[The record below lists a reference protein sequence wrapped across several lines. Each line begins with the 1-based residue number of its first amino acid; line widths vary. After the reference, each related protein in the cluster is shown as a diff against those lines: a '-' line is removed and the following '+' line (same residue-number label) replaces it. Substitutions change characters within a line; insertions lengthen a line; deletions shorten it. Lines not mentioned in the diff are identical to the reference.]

1 MELVNLDYSQFL
13 SMSHEVSL
21 VAVLVVLLLADLVMG
36 KNKKAFQYLAIAAF
50 ALHTVAVFYC
60 YADRAGDA
68 FAGMY
73 VSGPAQTLV
82 KNILN
87 IGTLIVFFFSFE
99 WNNNENK
106 NGVGEFYFLTL
117 STLIGMYFMVS
128 AGNFLFFYIGLET
141 ASIPMAALVAF
152 NKKGIEGVEA
162 AAKYILTASFSSGVM
177 LFGISLIYGLCGSLY
192 FDEVQAVFFNPS
204 DLSEASFSSVFALH
218 TFALICFVAGVGFK
232 ISLVPFHFWTAD
244 TYQGA
249 PTGITAYLSV
259 VSKGAAVFAFMCIL
273 FKAFSNQPQVWQNI
287 LWWLIVI
294 TITIGNLFAIR
305 QKNLKRFLAFSSISQ
320 AGYIMLGVYAS
331 SQTGMSSAIY
341 YILIYTFTNLAA
353 FGIISAIENKTGKVG
368 MNDYDGLYTTNPKL
382 AFAMTLAM
390 FSLGG
395 IPPFAGFFSKF
406 FIFAS
411 VAESKV
417 FGDYVL
423 VFLALLNTI
432 ISLYYYLLVVK
443 AMFINKSDSPIETIK
458 IDSMSRVALLV
469 CIIAILVIGFISPIY
484 MNIFE
489 ISFGFAN

>member
-1 MELVNLDYSQFL
+1 MDLDYSQFL

-21 VAVLVVLLLADLVMG
+21 VVVLIVLLLADLLI

-50 ALHTVAVFYC
+50 ALHTVAGFC
-60 YADRAGDA
+60 YYTDMAGDA

-73 VSGPAQTLV
+73 VSGAAQSFV

-87 IGTLIVFFFSFE
+87 VGTLLVFFFSFE
-99 WNNNENK
+99 WNNKENK
-106 NGVGEFYFLTL
+106 SGVGEFYFLTL
-117 STLIGMYFMVS
+117 STLIGMYFMIS
-128 AGNFLFFYIGLET
+128 AGDFLFFYIGLET
-141 ASIPMAALVAF
+141 ASIPMAALVAM
-152 NKKGIEGVEA
+152 NKKGIEGAEA

-177 LFGISLIYGLCGSLY
+177 LFGISLIYGACGSLY
-192 FDEVQAVFFNPS
+192 FDEVQAAFTDITP
-204 DLSEASFSSVFALH
+204 LHIFALV
-218 TFALICFVAGVGFK
+218 CFIAGVGFK

-249 PTGITAYLSV
+249 PTGVTAYLSV
-259 VSKGAAVFAFMCIL
+259 ISKGAAVFAFMCIL
-273 FKAFSNQPQVWQNI
+273 YKAFVNEPDVWQGI

-294 TITIGNLFAIR
+294 TITIGNLFALR

-331 SQTGMSSAIY
+331 SQTGMSSTIY
-341 YILIYTFTNLAA
+341 YILIYMFTNLAA

-368 MNDYDGLYTTNPKL
+368 MDDYNALYTTNPKL

-458 IDSMSRVALLV
+458 IDAMSRVALLV
-469 CIIAILVIGFISPIY
+469 CVIAILVIGFISAIY
-484 MNIFE
+484 MNIYD

>member
-1 MELVNLDYSQFL
+1 MNLDYSQFL
-13 SMSHEVSL
+13 SMGHEVSL
-21 VAVLVVLLLADLVMG
+21 VAVLVVLLLADLII

-50 ALHTVAVFYC
+50 ALHTIAGFSV
-60 YADRAGDA
+60 YADMAQDA
-68 FAGMY
+68 FSGMY
-73 VSGPAQTLV
+73 VSGAAQTLV

-87 IGTLIVFFFSFE
+87 IGTLIVFFFTFE

-128 AGNFLFFYIGLET
+128 AGDFLFFYIGLET
-141 ASIPMAALVAF
+141 ASIPMAALVAM
-152 NKKGIEGVEA
+152 NKKGSEGVEA
-162 AAKYILTASFSSGVM
+162 AAKYILTASFSSGIM
-177 LFGISLIYGLCGSLY
+177 LFGISLIYGVCGSLY
-192 FDEVQAVFFNPS
+192 FDEVQTA
-204 DLSEASFSSVFALH
+204 FANVTPLH
-218 TFALICFVAGVGFK
+218 IFALICFIAGVGFK

-249 PTGITAYLSV
+249 PTGVTAYLSV

-273 FKAFSNQPQVWQNI
+273 YKAFASEPDVWQNI

-331 SQTGMSSAIY
+331 SQIGMSSTIY

-368 MNDYDGLYTTNPKL
+368 MDDYNALYTTNPKL

-417 FGDYVL
+417 LSDYVL

-443 AMFINKSDSPIETIK
+443 AMFINKSESPIETIK
-458 IDSMSRVALLV
+458 IDMMSRIALLV
-469 CIIAILVIGFISPIY
+469 CVVAILVIGFISAVY
-484 MNIFE
+484 MNIYE
-489 ISFGFAN
+489 VSFGFAN

>member
-1 MELVNLDYSQFL
+1 MDLDYSQFL

-21 VAVLVVLLLADLVMG
+21 VVVLIVLLLADLLI

-50 ALHTVAVFYC
+50 ALHTVAGFC
-60 YADRAGDA
+60 YYTDMAGDA

-73 VSGPAQTLV
+73 VSGAAQSFV

-87 IGTLIVFFFSFE
+87 VGTLLVFFFSFE
-99 WNNNENK
+99 WNNKENK
-106 NGVGEFYFLTL
+106 SGVGEFYFLTL
-117 STLIGMYFMVS
+117 STLIGMYFMIS
-128 AGNFLFFYIGLET
+128 AGDFLFFYIGLET
-141 ASIPMAALVAF
+141 ASIPMAALVAM
-152 NKKGIEGVEA
+152 NKKGIEGAEA

-177 LFGISLIYGLCGSLY
+177 LFGISLIYGACGSLY
-192 FDEVQAVFFNPS
+192 FDEVQAAFTDITP
-204 DLSEASFSSVFALH
+204 LHIFALV
-218 TFALICFVAGVGFK
+218 CFIAGVGFK

-249 PTGITAYLSV
+249 PTGVTAYLSV
-259 VSKGAAVFAFMCIL
+259 ISKGAAVFAFMCIL
-273 FKAFSNQPQVWQNI
+273 YKAFVNEPDVWQGI

-331 SQTGMSSAIY
+331 SQTGMSSTIY
-341 YILIYTFTNLAA
+341 YILIYMFTNLAA

-368 MNDYDGLYTTNPKL
+368 MDDYNALYTTNPKL

-443 AMFINKSDSPIETIK
+443 AMFINKNDSPIETIK
-458 IDSMSRVALLV
+458 IDAMSRVALLV
-469 CIIAILVIGFISPIY
+469 CVIAILVIGFISAIY
-484 MNIFE
+484 MNIYD

>member
-1 MELVNLDYSQFL
+1 
-13 SMSHEVSL
+13 MSHEVSL
-21 VAVLVVLLLADLVMG
+21 VVVLIVLLLADLLI

-50 ALHTVAVFYC
+50 ALHTVAGFC
-60 YADRAGDA
+60 YYTDMAGDA

-73 VSGPAQTLV
+73 VSGAAQSFV

-87 IGTLIVFFFSFE
+87 VGTLLVFFFSFE
-99 WNNNENK
+99 WNNKENK
-106 NGVGEFYFLTL
+106 SGVGEFYFLTL
-117 STLIGMYFMVS
+117 STLIGMYFMIS
-128 AGNFLFFYIGLET
+128 AGDFLFFYIGLET
-141 ASIPMAALVAF
+141 ASIPMAALVAM
-152 NKKGIEGVEA
+152 NKKGIEGAEA

-177 LFGISLIYGLCGSLY
+177 LFGISLIYGACGSLY
-192 FDEVQAVFFNPS
+192 FDEVQAAFTDITP
-204 DLSEASFSSVFALH
+204 LHIFALV
-218 TFALICFVAGVGFK
+218 CFMAGVGFK

-249 PTGITAYLSV
+249 PTGVTAYLSV
-259 VSKGAAVFAFMCIL
+259 ISKGAAVFAFMCIL
-273 FKAFSNQPQVWQNI
+273 YKAFVNEPDVWQGI

-331 SQTGMSSAIY
+331 SQTGMSSTIY
-341 YILIYTFTNLAA
+341 YILIYMFTNLAA

-368 MNDYDGLYTTNPKL
+368 MDDYNALYTTNPKL

-417 FGDYVL
+417 FGDYLL

-458 IDSMSRVALLV
+458 IDAMSRVALLV
-469 CIIAILVIGFISPIY
+469 CVIAILVIGFISAIY
-484 MNIFE
+484 MNIYD

>member
-1 MELVNLDYSQFL
+1 MDLDYSQFL

-21 VAVLVVLLLADLVMG
+21 VVVLIVLLLADLLI

-50 ALHTVAVFYC
+50 ALHTVAGFYS
-60 YADRAGDA
+60 YTDLAGDA

-73 VSGPAQTLV
+73 VSGAAQSFV

-87 IGTLIVFFFSFE
+87 VGTLIVFFFSFE

-106 NGVGEFYFLTL
+106 SGVGEFFFLTL

-128 AGNFLFFYIGLET
+128 AGDFLFFYIGLET
-141 ASIPMAALVAF
+141 ASIPMAALVAM
-152 NKKGIEGVEA
+152 NKKGTEGAEA

-177 LFGISLIYGLCGSLY
+177 LFGISLIYGACGSLY
-192 FDEVQAVFFNPS
+192 FDEVQAAFTNITA
-204 DLSEASFSSVFALH
+204 LHIFALV
-218 TFALICFVAGVGFK
+218 CFIAGVGFK

-259 VSKGAAVFAFMCIL
+259 ISKGAAVFAFMCIL
-273 FKAFSNQPQVWQNI
+273 YKAFANEPDVWQNI

-331 SQTGMSSAIY
+331 SQTGMSSTIY
-341 YILIYTFTNLAA
+341 YILIYMFTNLAA

-368 MNDYDGLYTTNPKL
+368 MDDYNGLYSTNPKL

-406 FIFAS
+406 FIFAA
-411 VAESKV
+411 VASSKV
-417 FGDYVL
+417 KGDYVL

-443 AMFINKSDSPIETIK
+443 AMFINKSESPIETIK
-458 IDSMSRVALLV
+458 IDTMSRVALLV
-469 CIIAILVIGFISPIY
+469 CVVAILVIGFISSIY
-484 MNIFE
+484 MNIYN
-489 ISFGFAN
+489 ISDGFAN

>member
-1 MELVNLDYSQFL
+1 MNLDYSQFL

-21 VAVLVVLLLADLVMG
+21 VAVLIVLLLADLFIG

-50 ALHTVAVFYC
+50 AAHTVAGFTHYE
-60 YADRAGDA
+60 ALAGDA
-68 FAGMY
+68 FSGMY
-73 VSGPAQTLV
+73 VSGAAQSFV

-87 IGTLIVFFFSFE
+87 IGTLIVFFFTFE

-117 STLIGMYFMVS
+117 STLIGMYFMIS
-128 AGNFLFFYIGLET
+128 AGDFLFFYIGLET
-141 ASIPMAALVAF
+141 ASIPMAALVAM
-152 NKKGIEGVEA
+152 NKKGSEGVEA
-162 AAKYILTASFSSGVM
+162 AAKYILTASFSSGIM
-177 LFGISLIYGLCGSLY
+177 LFGISLIYGVCGSLY
-192 FDEVQAVFFNPS
+192 FDEVQTAFTNITP
-204 DLSEASFSSVFALH
+204 LH
-218 TFALICFVAGVGFK
+218 IFALICFIAGVGFK

-249 PTGITAYLSV
+249 PTGVTAYLSV
-259 VSKGAAVFAFMCIL
+259 ISKGAAVFAFMCIL
-273 FKAFSNQPQVWQNI
+273 YKAFMNEPAVWQNI

-320 AGYIMLGVYAS
+320 AGYIMLGVLAS
-331 SQTGMSSAIY
+331 SQTGMSSTIY
-341 YILIYTFTNLAA
+341 YIFIYMFTNLAA

-368 MNDYDGLYTTNPKL
+368 MDDYNGLYTTNPKL

-406 FIFAS
+406 FIFAAA
-411 VAESKV
+411 AEQ
-417 FGDYVL
+417 GQYLL

-443 AMFINKSDSPIETIK
+443 AMFINSSDSPIETIK
-458 IDSMSRVALLV
+458 IDSMARIALLV

>member
-1 MELVNLDYSQFL
+1 
-13 SMSHEVSL
+13 MSHEVSL
-21 VAVLVVLLLADLVMG
+21 VVVLIVLLLADLLI

-50 ALHTVAVFYC
+50 ALHTVAGFC
-60 YADRAGDA
+60 YYTDMAGDA

-73 VSGPAQTLV
+73 VSGAAQSFV

-87 IGTLIVFFFSFE
+87 VGTLLVFFFSFE
-99 WNNNENK
+99 WNNKENK
-106 NGVGEFYFLTL
+106 SGVGEFYFLTL
-117 STLIGMYFMVS
+117 STLIGMYFMIS
-128 AGNFLFFYIGLET
+128 AGDFLFFYIGLET
-141 ASIPMAALVAF
+141 ASIPMAALVAM
-152 NKKGIEGVEA
+152 NKKGIEGAEA

-177 LFGISLIYGLCGSLY
+177 LFGISLIYGVCGSLY
-192 FDEVQAVFFNPS
+192 FDEVQAAFTDITP
-204 DLSEASFSSVFALH
+204 LHIFALV
-218 TFALICFVAGVGFK
+218 CFIAGVGFK

-249 PTGITAYLSV
+249 PTGVTAYLSV
-259 VSKGAAVFAFMCIL
+259 ISKGAAVFAFMCIL
-273 FKAFSNQPQVWQNI
+273 YKAFVNEPDVWQGI

-294 TITIGNLFAIR
+294 TITIGNLFALR

-331 SQTGMSSAIY
+331 SQTGMSSTIY
-341 YILIYTFTNLAA
+341 YILIYMFTNLAA

-368 MNDYDGLYTTNPKL
+368 MDDYNALYTTNPKL

-406 FIFAS
+406 FIFAA
-411 VAESKV
+411 VASSKV
-417 FGDYVL
+417 KGDYVL

-458 IDSMSRVALLV
+458 IDAMSRVALLV
-469 CIIAILVIGFISPIY
+469 CVIAILVIGFISAIY
-484 MNIFE
+484 MNIYD

>member
-1 MELVNLDYSQFL
+1 MDLDYSQFL

-21 VAVLVVLLLADLVMG
+21 VVVLIVLLLADLLI

-50 ALHTVAVFYC
+50 ALHTVAGFC
-60 YADRAGDA
+60 YYTDMAGDA

-73 VSGPAQTLV
+73 VSGAAQSFV

-87 IGTLIVFFFSFE
+87 VGTLLVFFFSFE
-99 WNNNENK
+99 WNNKENK
-106 NGVGEFYFLTL
+106 SGVGEFYFLTL
-117 STLIGMYFMVS
+117 STLIGMYFMIS
-128 AGNFLFFYIGLET
+128 AGDFLFFYIGLET
-141 ASIPMAALVAF
+141 ASIPMAALVAM
-152 NKKGIEGVEA
+152 NKKGIEGAEA

-177 LFGISLIYGLCGSLY
+177 LFGISLIYGVCGSLY
-192 FDEVQAVFFNPS
+192 FDEVQAAFTDITP
-204 DLSEASFSSVFALH
+204 LHIFALV
-218 TFALICFVAGVGFK
+218 CFIAGVGFK

-249 PTGITAYLSV
+249 PTGVTAYLSV
-259 VSKGAAVFAFMCIL
+259 ISKGAAVFAFMCIL
-273 FKAFSNQPQVWQNI
+273 YKAFVNEPDVWQGI

-294 TITIGNLFAIR
+294 TITIGNLFALR

-331 SQTGMSSAIY
+331 SQTGMSSTIY
-341 YILIYTFTNLAA
+341 YILIYMFTNLAA

-368 MNDYDGLYTTNPKL
+368 MDDYNALYTTNPKL

-406 FIFAS
+406 FIFAA
-411 VAESKV
+411 VASSKV
-417 FGDYVL
+417 KGDYVL

-443 AMFINKSDSPIETIK
+443 AMFINKSESPIETIK
-458 IDSMSRVALLV
+458 IDVMSRVALLV
-469 CIIAILVIGFISPIY
+469 CVIAILVIGFISAIY
-484 MNIFE
+484 MNIYD

>member
-1 MELVNLDYSQFL
+1 MDLDYSQFL

-21 VAVLVVLLLADLVMG
+21 VVVLIVLLLADLLI

-50 ALHTVAVFYC
+50 ALHTVAGFC
-60 YADRAGDA
+60 YYTDMAGDA

-73 VSGPAQTLV
+73 VSVAAQSFV

-87 IGTLIVFFFSFE
+87 VGTLLVFFFSFE
-99 WNNNENK
+99 WNNKENK
-106 NGVGEFYFLTL
+106 SGVGEFYFLTL
-117 STLIGMYFMVS
+117 STLIGMYFMIS
-128 AGNFLFFYIGLET
+128 AGDFLFFYIGLET
-141 ASIPMAALVAF
+141 ASIPMAALVAM
-152 NKKGIEGVEA
+152 NKKGIEGAEA

-177 LFGISLIYGLCGSLY
+177 LFGISLIYGACGSLY
-192 FDEVQAVFFNPS
+192 FDEVQAAFTDITP
-204 DLSEASFSSVFALH
+204 LHIFALV
-218 TFALICFVAGVGFK
+218 CFIAGVGFK

-249 PTGITAYLSV
+249 PTGVTAYLSV
-259 VSKGAAVFAFMCIL
+259 ISKGAAVFAFMCIL
-273 FKAFSNQPQVWQNI
+273 YKAFVNEPDVWQGI

-331 SQTGMSSAIY
+331 SQTGMSSTIY
-341 YILIYTFTNLAA
+341 YILIYMFTNLAA

-368 MNDYDGLYTTNPKL
+368 MDDYNALYTTNPKL

-458 IDSMSRVALLV
+458 IDAMSRVALLV
-469 CIIAILVIGFISPIY
+469 CVIAILVIGFISAIY
-484 MNIFE
+484 MNIYD

>member
-1 MELVNLDYSQFL
+1 
-13 SMSHEVSL
+13 MSHEVSL
-21 VAVLVVLLLADLVMG
+21 VVVLIVLLLADLLI

-50 ALHTVAVFYC
+50 ALHTVAGFC
-60 YADRAGDA
+60 YYTDMAGDA

-73 VSGPAQTLV
+73 VSGAAQSFV

-87 IGTLIVFFFSFE
+87 VGTLLVFFFSFE
-99 WNNNENK
+99 WNNKENK
-106 NGVGEFYFLTL
+106 SGVGEFYFLTL
-117 STLIGMYFMVS
+117 STLIGMYFMIS
-128 AGNFLFFYIGLET
+128 AGDFLFFYIGLET
-141 ASIPMAALVAF
+141 ASIPMAALVAM
-152 NKKGIEGVEA
+152 NKKGIEGAEA

-177 LFGISLIYGLCGSLY
+177 LFGISLIYGVCGSLY
-192 FDEVQAVFFNPS
+192 FDEVQAAFTDITP
-204 DLSEASFSSVFALH
+204 LHIFALV
-218 TFALICFVAGVGFK
+218 CFIAGVGFK

-249 PTGITAYLSV
+249 PTGVTAYLSV
-259 VSKGAAVFAFMCIL
+259 ISKGAAVFAFMCIL
-273 FKAFSNQPQVWQNI
+273 YKAFVNEPDVWQGI

-331 SQTGMSSAIY
+331 SQTGMSSTIY
-341 YILIYTFTNLAA
+341 YILIYMFTNLAA

-368 MNDYDGLYTTNPKL
+368 MDDYNALYTTNPKL

-458 IDSMSRVALLV
+458 IDAMSRVALLV
-469 CIIAILVIGFISPIY
+469 CVIAILVIGFISAIY
-484 MNIFE
+484 MNIYD

>member
-1 MELVNLDYSQFL
+1 
-13 SMSHEVSL
+13 MSHEVSL
-21 VAVLVVLLLADLVMG
+21 VVVLIVLLLADLLI

-50 ALHTVAVFYC
+50 ALHTVAGFC
-60 YADRAGDA
+60 YYTDMAGDA

-73 VSGPAQTLV
+73 VSGAAQSFV

-87 IGTLIVFFFSFE
+87 VGTLLVFFFSFE
-99 WNNNENK
+99 WNNKENK
-106 NGVGEFYFLTL
+106 SGVGEFYFLTL
-117 STLIGMYFMVS
+117 STLIGMYFMIS
-128 AGNFLFFYIGLET
+128 AGDFLFFYIGLET
-141 ASIPMAALVAF
+141 ASIPMAALVAM
-152 NKKGIEGVEA
+152 NRKGIEGAEA

-177 LFGISLIYGLCGSLY
+177 LFGISLIYGACGSLY
-192 FDEVQAVFFNPS
+192 FDEVQAAFTDITP
-204 DLSEASFSSVFALH
+204 LHIFALV
-218 TFALICFVAGVGFK
+218 CFIAGVGFK

-249 PTGITAYLSV
+249 PTGVTAYLSV
-259 VSKGAAVFAFMCIL
+259 ISKGAAVFAFMCIL
-273 FKAFSNQPQVWQNI
+273 YKAFVNEPDVWQGI

-294 TITIGNLFAIR
+294 TITIGNLFALR

-331 SQTGMSSAIY
+331 SQTGMSSTIY
-341 YILIYTFTNLAA
+341 YILIYMFTNLAA

-368 MNDYDGLYTTNPKL
+368 MDDYNALYTTNPKL

-458 IDSMSRVALLV
+458 IDAMSRVALLV
-469 CIIAILVIGFISPIY
+469 CVIAILVIGFISAIY
-484 MNIFE
+484 MNIYD

>member
-1 MELVNLDYSQFL
+1 MDLDYSQFL

-21 VAVLVVLLLADLVMG
+21 VVVLIVLLLADLLI
-36 KNKKAFQYLAIAAF
+36 KNKKTFQYLAIAAF
-50 ALHTVAVFYC
+50 ALHTVAGFC
-60 YADRAGDA
+60 YYTDMAGDA

-73 VSGPAQTLV
+73 VSGAAQSFV

-87 IGTLIVFFFSFE
+87 VGTLLVFFFSFE
-99 WNNNENK
+99 WNNKENK
-106 NGVGEFYFLTL
+106 SGVGEFYFLTL
-117 STLIGMYFMVS
+117 STLIGMYFMIS
-128 AGNFLFFYIGLET
+128 AGDFLFFYIGLET
-141 ASIPMAALVAF
+141 ASIPMAALVAM
-152 NKKGIEGVEA
+152 NKKGIEGAEA

-177 LFGISLIYGLCGSLY
+177 LFGISLIYGACGSLY
-192 FDEVQAVFFNPS
+192 FDEVQAAFTDITP
-204 DLSEASFSSVFALH
+204 LHIFALV
-218 TFALICFVAGVGFK
+218 CFIAGVGFK

-249 PTGITAYLSV
+249 PTGVTAYLSV
-259 VSKGAAVFAFMCIL
+259 ISKGAAVFAFMCIL
-273 FKAFSNQPQVWQNI
+273 YKAFVNEPDVWQGI

-331 SQTGMSSAIY
+331 SQTGMSSTIY
-341 YILIYTFTNLAA
+341 YILIYMFTNLAA

-368 MNDYDGLYTTNPKL
+368 MDDYNALYTTNPKL

-406 FIFAS
+406 FIFAA
-411 VAESKV
+411 VASSKV
-417 FGDYVL
+417 KGDYVL

-458 IDSMSRVALLV
+458 IDAMSRVALLV
-469 CIIAILVIGFISPIY
+469 CVIAILVIGFISAIY
-484 MNIFE
+484 MNIYD

>member
-1 MELVNLDYSQFL
+1 MDLDYSQFL

-21 VAVLVVLLLADLVMG
+21 VVVLIVLLLADLLI

-50 ALHTVAVFYC
+50 ALHTVAGFC
-60 YADRAGDA
+60 YYTDMAGDA

-73 VSGPAQTLV
+73 VSGAAQSFV

-87 IGTLIVFFFSFE
+87 VGTLLVFFFSFE
-99 WNNNENK
+99 WNNKENK
-106 NGVGEFYFLTL
+106 SGVGEFYFLTL
-117 STLIGMYFMVS
+117 STLIGMYFMIS
-128 AGNFLFFYIGLET
+128 AGDFLFFYIGLET
-141 ASIPMAALVAF
+141 ASIPMAALVAM
-152 NKKGIEGVEA
+152 NKKGIEGAEA

-177 LFGISLIYGLCGSLY
+177 LFGISLIYGVCGSLY
-192 FDEVQAVFFNPS
+192 FDEVQAAFTDITP
-204 DLSEASFSSVFALH
+204 LHIFALV
-218 TFALICFVAGVGFK
+218 CFIAGVGFK

-249 PTGITAYLSV
+249 PTGVTAYLSV
-259 VSKGAAVFAFMCIL
+259 ISKGAAVFAFMCIL
-273 FKAFSNQPQVWQNI
+273 YKAFVNEPDVWQGI

-294 TITIGNLFAIR
+294 TITIGNLFALR

-331 SQTGMSSAIY
+331 SQTGMSSTIY
-341 YILIYTFTNLAA
+341 YILIYMFTNLAA

-368 MNDYDGLYTTNPKL
+368 MDDYNGLYSTNPKL

-406 FIFAS
+406 FIFAA
-411 VAESKV
+411 VASSKV
-417 FGDYVL
+417 KGDYVL

-458 IDSMSRVALLV
+458 IDAMSRVALLV
-469 CIIAILVIGFISPIY
+469 CVIAILVIGFISAIY
-484 MNIFE
+484 MNIYD

>member
-1 MELVNLDYSQFL
+1 
-13 SMSHEVSL
+13 MSHEVSL
-21 VAVLVVLLLADLVMG
+21 VVVLIVLLLADLLI

-50 ALHTVAVFYC
+50 ALHTVAGFC
-60 YADRAGDA
+60 YYTDMAGDA

-73 VSGPAQTLV
+73 VSGAAQSFV

-87 IGTLIVFFFSFE
+87 VGTLLVFFFSFE
-99 WNNNENK
+99 WNNKENK
-106 NGVGEFYFLTL
+106 SGVGEFYFLTL
-117 STLIGMYFMVS
+117 STLIGMYFMIS
-128 AGNFLFFYIGLET
+128 AGDFLFFYIGLET
-141 ASIPMAALVAF
+141 ASIPMAALVAM
-152 NKKGIEGVEA
+152 NKKGIEGAEA

-177 LFGISLIYGLCGSLY
+177 LFGISLIYGACGSLY
-192 FDEVQAVFFNPS
+192 FDEVQAAFTDITP
-204 DLSEASFSSVFALH
+204 LHIFALV
-218 TFALICFVAGVGFK
+218 CFIAGVGFK

-249 PTGITAYLSV
+249 PTGVTAYLSV
-259 VSKGAAVFAFMCIL
+259 ISKGAAVFAFMCIL
-273 FKAFSNQPQVWQNI
+273 YKAFVNEPDVWQGI

-331 SQTGMSSAIY
+331 SQTGMSSTIY
-341 YILIYTFTNLAA
+341 YILIYMFTNLAA

-368 MNDYDGLYTTNPKL
+368 MDDYNGLYSTNPKL

-406 FIFAS
+406 FIFAA
-411 VAESKV
+411 VASSKV
-417 FGDYVL
+417 KGDYVL

-458 IDSMSRVALLV
+458 IDAMSRVALLV
-469 CIIAILVIGFISPIY
+469 CVIAILVIGFISAIY
-484 MNIFE
+484 MNIYD

>member
-1 MELVNLDYSQFL
+1 MDLDYSQFL

-21 VAVLVVLLLADLVMG
+21 VVVLIVLLLADLLI

-50 ALHTVAVFYC
+50 ALHTVAGFYS
-60 YADRAGDA
+60 YTDLAGDA

-73 VSGPAQTLV
+73 VSGAAQSFV

-87 IGTLIVFFFSFE
+87 VGTLIVFFFSFE

-106 NGVGEFYFLTL
+106 SGVGEFFFLTL

-128 AGNFLFFYIGLET
+128 AGDFLFFYIGLET
-141 ASIPMAALVAF
+141 ASIPMAALVAM
-152 NKKGIEGVEA
+152 NKKGTEGAEA

-177 LFGISLIYGLCGSLY
+177 LFGISLIYGACGSLY
-192 FDEVQAVFFNPS
+192 FDEVQAAFTNITA
-204 DLSEASFSSVFALH
+204 LHIFALV
-218 TFALICFVAGVGFK
+218 CFIAGVGFK

-259 VSKGAAVFAFMCIL
+259 ISKGAAVFAFMSIL
-273 FKAFSNQPQVWQNI
+273 YKAFANEPDVWQNI

-331 SQTGMSSAIY
+331 SQTGMSSTIY
-341 YILIYTFTNLAA
+341 YILIYMFTNLAA

-368 MNDYDGLYTTNPKL
+368 MDDYNGLYSTNPKL

-406 FIFAS
+406 FIFAA
-411 VAESKV
+411 VASSKV
-417 FGDYVL
+417 KGDYVL

-443 AMFINKSDSPIETIK
+443 AMFINKSESPIETIK
-458 IDSMSRVALLV
+458 IDTMSRVALLV
-469 CIIAILVIGFISPIY
+469 CVVAILVIGFISSIY
-484 MNIFE
+484 MNIYN
-489 ISFGFAN
+489 ISDGFAN

>member
-1 MELVNLDYSQFL
+1 MDLDYSQFL

-21 VAVLVVLLLADLVMG
+21 VVVLIVLLLADLLI

-50 ALHTVAVFYC
+50 ALHTVAGFC
-60 YADRAGDA
+60 YYTDMAGDA

-73 VSGPAQTLV
+73 VSGAAQSFV

-87 IGTLIVFFFSFE
+87 VGTLLVFFFSFE
-99 WNNNENK
+99 WNNKENK
-106 NGVGEFYFLTL
+106 SGVGEFYFLTL
-117 STLIGMYFMVS
+117 STLIGMYFMIS
-128 AGNFLFFYIGLET
+128 AGDFLFFYIGLET
-141 ASIPMAALVAF
+141 ASIPMAALVAM
-152 NKKGIEGVEA
+152 NKKGIEGAEA

-177 LFGISLIYGLCGSLY
+177 LFGISLIYGACGSLY
-192 FDEVQAVFFNPS
+192 FDEVQAAFTDITP
-204 DLSEASFSSVFALH
+204 LHIFALV
-218 TFALICFVAGVGFK
+218 CFIAGVGFK

-249 PTGITAYLSV
+249 PTGVTAYLSV
-259 VSKGAAVFAFMCIL
+259 ISKGAAVFAFMCIL
-273 FKAFSNQPQVWQNI
+273 YKAFVNEPDVWQGI

-331 SQTGMSSAIY
+331 SQTGMSSTIY
-341 YILIYTFTNLAA
+341 YILIYMFTNLAA

-368 MNDYDGLYTTNPKL
+368 MDDYNALYTTNPKL

-406 FIFAS
+406 FIFAA
-411 VAESKV
+411 VASSKV
-417 FGDYVL
+417 KGDYVL

-458 IDSMSRVALLV
+458 IDAMSRVALLV
-469 CIIAILVIGFISPIY
+469 CVIAILVIGFISAIY
-484 MNIFE
+484 MNIYD

>member
-1 MELVNLDYSQFL
+1 MDLDYSQFL

-21 VAVLVVLLLADLVMG
+21 VVVLIVLLLADLLI

-50 ALHTVAVFYC
+50 ALHTVAGFC
-60 YADRAGDA
+60 YYTDMAGDA

-73 VSGPAQTLV
+73 VSGAAQSFV

-87 IGTLIVFFFSFE
+87 VGTLLVFFFSFE
-99 WNNNENK
+99 WNNKENK
-106 NGVGEFYFLTL
+106 SGVGEFYFLTL
-117 STLIGMYFMVS
+117 STLIGMYFMIS
-128 AGNFLFFYIGLET
+128 AGDFLFFYIGLET
-141 ASIPMAALVAF
+141 ASIPMAALVAM
-152 NKKGIEGVEA
+152 NKKGIEGAEA

-177 LFGISLIYGLCGSLY
+177 LFGISLIYGACGSLY
-192 FDEVQAVFFNPS
+192 FDEVQAAFTDITP
-204 DLSEASFSSVFALH
+204 LHIFALV
-218 TFALICFVAGVGFK
+218 CFMAGVGFK

-249 PTGITAYLSV
+249 PTGVTAYLSV
-259 VSKGAAVFAFMCIL
+259 ISKGAAVFAFMCIL
-273 FKAFSNQPQVWQNI
+273 YKAFVNEPDVWQGI

-331 SQTGMSSAIY
+331 SQTGMSSTIY
-341 YILIYTFTNLAA
+341 YILIYMFTNLAA

-368 MNDYDGLYTTNPKL
+368 MDDYNALYTTNPKL

-417 FGDYVL
+417 FGDYLL

-458 IDSMSRVALLV
+458 IDAMSRVALLV
-469 CIIAILVIGFISPIY
+469 CVIAILVIGFISAIY
-484 MNIFE
+484 MNIYD

>member
-1 MELVNLDYSQFL
+1 MNLDYSQFL

-21 VAVLVVLLLADLVMG
+21 VAVLIILLLADLVMG
-36 KNKKAFQYLAIAAF
+36 KNKQAFQYLAIAAF
-50 ALHTVAVFYC
+50 ALHTVAGFYC
-60 YADRAGDA
+60 YSDMAGDA

-73 VSGPAQTLV
+73 VSGAAQTFV

-87 IGTLIVFFFSFE
+87 IGTLLVFFFSYE

-106 NGVGEFYFLTL
+106 SGVGEFYFLTL
-117 STLIGMYFMVS
+117 STLVGMYFMVS
-128 AGNFLFFYIGLET
+128 AGDFLFFYIGLET
-141 ASIPMAALVAF
+141 ASIPMAALVAM
-152 NKKGIEGVEA
+152 NKKGIEGAEA

-177 LFGISLIYGLCGSLY
+177 LFGISLIYGTCGSLY
-192 FDEVQAVFFNPS
+192 FDEVQ
-204 DLSEASFSSVFALH
+204 EAFTEITPLQIL
-218 TFALICFVAGVGFK
+218 ALICFIAGVGFK

-273 FKAFSNQPQVWQNI
+273 YKAFMNEPEVWQNI

-331 SQTGMSSAIY
+331 SQIGMSSAIY

-368 MNDYDGLYTTNPKL
+368 MDDYNALYTTNPKL

-443 AMFINKSDSPIETIK
+443 AMFINNSESPIETIK
-458 IDSMSRVALLV
+458 IDNMSRIALLV
-469 CIIAILVIGFISPIY
+469 CVIAILVIGFISPIY
-484 MNIFE
+484 MNIHE
-489 ISFGFAN
+489 ISFGFAD

>member
-1 MELVNLDYSQFL
+1 MDLDYSQFL

-21 VAVLVVLLLADLVMG
+21 VVVLIVLLLADLLI
-36 KNKKAFQYLAIAAF
+36 KNKKTFQYFAIAAF
-50 ALHTVAVFYC
+50 ALHTVAGFC
-60 YADRAGDA
+60 YYTDMAGDA

-73 VSGPAQTLV
+73 VSGAAQSFV

-87 IGTLIVFFFSFE
+87 VGTLLVFFFSFE
-99 WNNNENK
+99 WNNKENK
-106 NGVGEFYFLTL
+106 SGVGEFYFLTL
-117 STLIGMYFMVS
+117 STLIGMYFMIS
-128 AGNFLFFYIGLET
+128 AGDFLFFYIGLET
-141 ASIPMAALVAF
+141 ASIPMAALVAM
-152 NKKGIEGVEA
+152 NKKGIEGAEA

-177 LFGISLIYGLCGSLY
+177 LFGISLIYGACGSLY
-192 FDEVQAVFFNPS
+192 FDEVQAAFTDITP
-204 DLSEASFSSVFALH
+204 LHIFALV
-218 TFALICFVAGVGFK
+218 CFIAGVGFK

-249 PTGITAYLSV
+249 PTGVTAYLSV
-259 VSKGAAVFAFMCIL
+259 ISKGAAVFAFMCIL
-273 FKAFSNQPQVWQNI
+273 YKAFVNEPDVWQGI

-294 TITIGNLFAIR
+294 TITIGNLFALR

-331 SQTGMSSAIY
+331 SQTGMSSTIY
-341 YILIYTFTNLAA
+341 YILIYMFTNLAA

-368 MNDYDGLYTTNPKL
+368 MDDYNALYTTNPKL

-458 IDSMSRVALLV
+458 IDVMSRVALLV
-469 CIIAILVIGFISPIY
+469 CVIAILVIGFISAIY
-484 MNIFE
+484 MNIYD

>member
-1 MELVNLDYSQFL
+1 MDLDYSQFL

-21 VAVLVVLLLADLVMG
+21 VVVLIVLLLADLLI

-50 ALHTVAVFYC
+50 ALHTVAGFC
-60 YADRAGDA
+60 YYTDMAGDA

-73 VSGPAQTLV
+73 VSGAAQSFV

-87 IGTLIVFFFSFE
+87 VGTLLVFFFSFE
-99 WNNNENK
+99 WNNKENK
-106 NGVGEFYFLTL
+106 SGVGEFYFLTL
-117 STLIGMYFMVS
+117 STLIGMYFMIS
-128 AGNFLFFYIGLET
+128 AGDFLFFYIGLET
-141 ASIPMAALVAF
+141 ASIPMAALVAM
-152 NKKGIEGVEA
+152 NKKGIEGAEA

-177 LFGISLIYGLCGSLY
+177 LFGISLIYGACGSLY
-192 FDEVQAVFFNPS
+192 FDEVQAAFTDITP
-204 DLSEASFSSVFALH
+204 LHIFALV
-218 TFALICFVAGVGFK
+218 CFIAGVGFK

-249 PTGITAYLSV
+249 PTGVTAYLSV
-259 VSKGAAVFAFMCIL
+259 ISKGAAVFAFMCIL
-273 FKAFSNQPQVWQNI
+273 YKAFVNEPDVWQGI

-331 SQTGMSSAIY
+331 SQTGMSSTIY
-341 YILIYTFTNLAA
+341 YILIYMFTNLAA

-368 MNDYDGLYTTNPKL
+368 MDDYNGLYSTNPKL

-406 FIFAS
+406 FIFAA
-411 VAESKV
+411 VASSKV
-417 FGDYVL
+417 KGDYVL

-458 IDSMSRVALLV
+458 IDAMSRVALLV
-469 CIIAILVIGFISPIY
+469 CVIAILVIGFISAIY
-484 MNIFE
+484 MNIYD